1 MLLVVA
7 SAATP
12 ALAQYRIGMSAAIT
26 GPASSTYAPT
36 LINIGGMQMT
46 DGAT

>member
-1 MLLVVA
+1 MVRPALAFFAALLAVLATVA
-7 SAATP
+7 P

-36 LINIGGMQMT
+36 YE
-46 DGAT
+46 A

>member
-1 MLLVVA
+1 MKPGLALLAALLAIA
-7 SAATP
+7 SGAPP

-36 LINIGGMQMT
+36 YE
-46 DGAT
+46 A